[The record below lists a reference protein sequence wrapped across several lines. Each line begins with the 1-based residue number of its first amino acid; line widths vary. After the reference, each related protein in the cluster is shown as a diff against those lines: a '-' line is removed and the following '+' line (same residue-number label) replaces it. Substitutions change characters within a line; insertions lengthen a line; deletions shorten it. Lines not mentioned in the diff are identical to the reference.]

1 MLGAEYESGGAGAFG
16 TLASY
21 LKILA
26 AVANGGVGP
35 NGARILEEA
44 TVRAMFQD
52 QADVVPE
59 WKEAIREKGVDLN
72 ALVTGVQGYAARAR
86 SPIRALTVRAGPGED
101 GCVRSINSVQSSC
114 SGM

>member
-1 MLGAEYESGGAGAFG
+1 MPFVRAAEYESGGAGAFG

-44 TVRAMFQD
+44 TVRSMFQD
-52 QADVVPE
+52 QADVVPA
-59 WKEAIREKGVDLN
+59 WTDAIRAGTDIN
-72 ALVTGVQGYAARAR
+72 QLVTGEAGYVAWLGSA
-86 SPIRALTVRAGPGED
+86 SCILTTTFA
-101 GCVRSINSVQSSC
+101 
-114 SGM
+114 